1 MGGPHSKITGL
12 GIDPTTSHLW
22 VTKPTIAPS
31 PLIMSLIILSIKM
44 ETNLVFSYQTTLTR
58 IQCLWK
64 GALVRKRV
72 KRQRQDELVFI
83 GMVGTPKL
91 FSIKWLIYTFLS
103 IEHQYDNLTV
113 QPGGERRHRSA
124 QHTFWKKSIW
134 FFSAATSGISSRV
147 PGQVEAGF
155 KMIYHYSHLSCIK
168 PDLVELEFVK
178 SLMVQQTKPS
188 D

>member
-113 QPGGERRHRSA
+113 QPGVKEDIDLLSIRSE
-124 QHTFWKKSIW
+124 KSQFC
-134 FFSAATSGISSRV
+134 FFFQLPPPEYPHEDQDKLKQDSR
-147 PGQVEAGF
+147 
-155 KMIYHYSHLSCIK
+155 
-168 PDLVELEFVK
+168 
-178 SLMVQQTKPS
+178 
-188 D
+188 

>member
-31 PLIMSLIILSIKM
+31 PLIMSLIILGIKM

-91 FSIKWLIYTFLS
+91 FSKNGYFLS
-103 IEHQYDNLTV
+103 IEQQYDNLTV

-124 QHTFWKKSIW
+124 QLTSWKKSIW

-147 PGQVEAGF
+147 PGQAEAGF
-155 KMIYHYSHLSCIK
+155 KMIYHYFHLSCIK
-168 PDLVELEFVK
+168 PDLKL
-178 SLMVQQTKPS
+178 SLNL
-188 D
+188 